1 MKSFITWL
9 LVVCLLPFLTGCE
22 GLSDQSLTVH
32 LWDNLAANHNGP
44 TAYPN
49 LKISQAADH
58 KDFLV
63 QYDEIR
69 DKNAH
74 VTRRAYWLYASQRRV
89 EKAKRPQFVN
99 PHLAD
104 RLQAVAVETSSV
116 PDAIVDSAAPTGAVL
131 LSDHR
136 HFTLTAN
143 GANLGTFCLPTYADG
158 KSRAELA
165 ALTPLMVTVDT
176 AVVAAEVGTVVGVIY
191 LAEFVNSNGNVQ
203 WH

>member
-1 MKSFITWL
+1 MKSLITWL
-9 LVVCLLPFLTGCE
+9 LVVCLLPVLTGCQ

-44 TAYPN
+44 TPYPN
-49 LKISQAADH
+49 LKISQDS

-74 VTRRAYWLYASQRRV
+74 VTRRAYWLYASEHRV
-89 EKAKRPQFVN
+89 EKGKRPQFVN

-104 RLQAVAVETSSV
+104 RLQAVTVETSSV
-116 PDAIVDSAAPTGAVL
+116 PDAIVDSSTPTGAVL

-136 HFTLTAN
+136 HFTMMAN
-143 GANLGTFCLPTYADG
+143 GNSLGTFCLPTYADG

-165 ALTPLMVTVDT
+165 ALTPLTVTVDT

-191 LAEFVNSNGNVQ
+191 LADFVSSNGNVQ